1 MGAEMATKTTS
12 LKIGSKKVQVSNL
25 DKVFYPKAGFT
36 KGQVIDYYV
45 NIGPVMLPYLKGRPV
60 TLKRYPDGVEGGFF
74 YEKQCP
80 SHAPDWITTTDVEKG
95 NGEIIHYCVIN
106 DLASLVWAANIANLE
121 FHTFQHL
128 GKALTKP
135 TALVFDLDPG
145 EGTDI
150 RDCCQVGLWINDL
163 FEAIN
168 LQSFPK
174 TSGSK
179 GLQLVV
185 PLNTTTTYEKTKE
198 FAHQVALAL
207 EQKFPKA
214 VVSNMQKVLRKGRV
228 LVDWSQNDDHKT
240 TVCVYSLRAKEQPTV
255 STPVTWEEVR
265 KAHKSRKMLSFDAK
279 TVLKRVDKLGDL
291 FEPARKLRQK
301 LPPLTALSRG

>member
-1 MGAEMATKTTS
+1 MAAKTT
-12 LKIGSKKVQVSNL
+12 LKIGSRKVQVSSL
-25 DKVFYPKAGFT
+25 DKVFYPEAGFT

-121 FHTFQHL
+121 FHSFQHL
-128 GKALTKP
+128 GRALTKP

-150 RDCCQVGLWINDL
+150 RDCCQVGLWIKDL
-163 FEAIN
+163 FEAME
-168 LQSFPK
+168 LRSFPK

-179 GLQLVV
+179 GLQVVV
-185 PLNTTTTYEKTKE
+185 PLNTATTYEKTKE

-265 KAHKSRKMLSFDAK
+265 KAQKSRKVLSFDAEA
-279 TVLKRVDKLGDL
+279 VLKRVEKLGDL
-291 FEPARKLRQK
+291 FEPGLKLKQK
-301 LPPLTALSRG
+301 LPPLSALGEG